1 MLVQDIYQ
9 QQEVQDVSTENS
21 EEQETTPQPI
31 AESAI

>member
-9 QQEVQDVSTENS
+9 QQEIQDMSTENS
-21 EEQETTPQPI
+21 EEQEMTPQPI